1 MALSNIRDLLG
12 QLSLRCRLDSAMV
25 EEMENHSGRLYK
37 LEENRKQKD
46 AAILQMQEDIRQLR
60 LAIGKKVTPDA

>member
-12 QLSLRCRLDSAMV
+12 QLSLRCRLDAAMV
-25 EEMENHSGRLYK
+25 EEMEDHSGRIYK

-46 AAILQMQEDIRQLR
+46 AAILQMQQDIRQLR
-60 LAIGKKVTPDA
+60 LALGQKVTPNG